1 MSVSVA
7 EWCFVCPVMFRLHLL
22 PPQGW
27 PLTGCMYLLLCVP
40 LHPSVPSTVLCVR
53 VSVCLV
59 VCLCLYA
66 TLPVLSVPVCACCL
80 TAVTGMVVQ
89 EELTEQNELSEWM
102 AVQVFLTGFL
112 SSSLFIQSNISSLLP
127 LLITFVTLI

>member
-1 MSVSVA
+1 M
-7 EWCFVCPVMFRLHLL
+7 
-22 PPQGW
+22 
-27 PLTGCMYLLLCVP
+27 
-40 LHPSVPSTVLCVR
+40 CVR